1 MASCFF
7 IGHRETDPAL
17 LPGITAAAESLIRQ
31 QQVSDFYVGMYGN
44 FDRLAG
50 EAVLQLKREYPDVC
64 LFLVLP
70 YHPAERPIKAPPG
83 YDGTFFPDGMETV
96 SRKYAIAKAN
106 RKMIDVSDFLIAYV
120 THTVSNAYDMMEY
133 AMRRQRKG
141 LIRVINLGEGDG
153 LSVCSSKSLS

>member
-17 LPGITAAAESLIRQ
+17 LSEIKAAAESLIRQ

-50 EAVLQLKREYPDVC
+50 ETVIQLKRKYPDIR

-70 YHPAERPIKAPPG
+70 YHPAERPIEAPPG
-83 YDGTFFPDGMETV
+83 YDGTFYPDGMEAV
-96 SRKYAIAKAN
+96 SRRYAIAKAN
-106 RKMIDVSDFLIAYV
+106 RKMIDASDFLIAYV
-120 THTVSNAYDMMEY
+120 THTVSNAYDLLEY
-133 AMRRQRKG
+133 AVRRQRKG
-141 LIRVINLGEGDG
+141 LIRVINLGENRIQP
-153 LSVCSSKSLS
+153 CF